1 MGKSRGE
8 LLTVKSRLFT
18 LGGRRILV
26 SKLNVLDDDHLGME
40 ILMSLAEARSQRAG
54 VYFIRPRR
62 GPGEALLALESRD
75 VPVLEPGGTRGMWL
89 DGLWRLSELTD
100 AVTSYPSNLGRSVRE
115 ELCWELKSYTFD
127 DDVNREV
134 RSSLR
139 DLRKWMQERNER
151 LDRRTDGRRQR
162 CRRRLLREHLN
173 VLMGEKAA
181 TEASRQL
188 QTLGIEPGAPLVTVH
203 VWEAGFKRGWEL
215 NERKLNARDDSA
227 RSARIE
233 AYFDAFDYLVDLG
246 YTVVR
251 IGHPTMTPVRRRGV
265 IDLANAPGGSSLL
278 EIHCLLASRFLIAS
292 EAGPLGVS
300 YLTNTP
306 SLTVNATDPISSY
319 PIRPDGMYI
328 LKGVVDR
335 DTDQPLGLLEM
346 LNDEYLA
353 NLRNTTRYQYI
364 DNSSHEILAA
374 VIEMVR
380 GLRDGWTESAPQRE
394 FRRAATQAAEAV
406 RSYLT
411 HFRTWGSDEGF
422 LGDGRIGHAFA
433 AGHL

>member
-1 MGKSRGE
+1 M
-8 LLTVKSRLFT
+8 LKSRLFT
-18 LGGRRILV
+18 VAGRRILV
-26 SKLNVLDDDHLGME
+26 SKLNVLDEDHLGME
-40 ILMSLAEARSQRAG
+40 IVMSLAEARMHRADA
-54 VYFIRPRR
+54 YFIRPRK
-62 GPGEALLALESRD
+62 GPGESLLTLESPD
-75 VPVLEPGGTRGMWL
+75 VHVLDAGGARGMWL
-89 DGLWRLSELTD
+89 EGLSRLSELTD

-115 ELCWELKSYTFD
+115 ELCWELKSYIFD

-139 DLRKWMQERNER
+139 GLRKWMQERNER
-151 LDRRTDGRRQR
+151 LDRRTDGRRQYY
-162 CRRRLLREHLN
+162 RRRLLRERLN
-173 VLMGEKAA
+173 VLMSEKAA
-181 TEASRQL
+181 TEAIGRL
-188 QTLGIEPGAPLVTVH
+188 QSFGIEAGAPLVTVH
-203 VWEAGFKRGWEL
+203 IWEAGFKRGWEL
-215 NERKLNARDDSA
+215 SERKLNARDDSA

-233 AYFDAFDYLVDLG
+233 AYFDAFDYLVDQG

-265 IDLANAPGGSSLL
+265 IDLANTPGTSSLL

-319 PIRPDGMYI
+319 PIRSDGMYI

-335 DTDQPLGLLEM
+335 ETDQPLGLLEM

-353 NLRNTTRYQYI
+353 NLRNTTRYRYV

-394 FRRAATQAAEAV
+394 FRCAATEAAEAV
-406 RSYLT
+406 RLHLP
-411 HFRTWGSDEGF
+411 HFRAWGSDEGF
-422 LGDGRIGHAFA
+422 LGDGRIGHGFA
-433 AGHL
+433 EGHL